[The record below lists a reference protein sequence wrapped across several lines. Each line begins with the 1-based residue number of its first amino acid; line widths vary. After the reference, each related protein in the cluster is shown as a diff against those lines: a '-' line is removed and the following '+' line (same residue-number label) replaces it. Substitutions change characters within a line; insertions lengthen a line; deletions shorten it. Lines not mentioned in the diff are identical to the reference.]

1 MHTSIFSVIH
11 YFLLRHIFYVP
22 ALVLLGLNA
31 AFAQAPSG
39 TGGKAILPP
48 PSVQRGLSDD
58 LEPTVTIKKID
69 EQQVEEFRIRGKLYM
84 MRVTPKLGGK
94 PYYLIDKD
102 GSGHF
107 EAGENYGSNVSV
119 PQWVILEF

>member
-1 MHTSIFSVIH
+1 MRFSLVNRI
-11 YFLLRHIFYVP
+11 LLRGILYSLP
-22 ALVLLGLNA
+22 LLILGLGA
-31 AFAQAPSG
+31 AHAQAPSG
-39 TGGKAILPP
+39 AANKAVVPP
-48 PSVQRGLSDD
+48 PPVQRGLSDD
-58 LEPTVTIKKID
+58 LEPTVTIKKVD

-107 EAGENYGSNVSV
+107 EAGETYSSNISV